1 MDCVENM
8 RGVLNAAGAYK
19 LTGDSAIDQEL
30 EAYGVGLKAIEEQA
44 QRLENDLFAVT
55 AGEERLGV
63 WERLYR
69 RHGFRPAGKRSSMR
83 GVAAALSRRG
93 GPVLPGDMEGILAAA
108 GIRGTARIEGGR
120 LLIHAEEYV
129 GVTETE
135 AHKILGRMLPLHLGW
150 EIENT

>member
-30 EAYGVGLKAIEEQA
+30 EAYGVGPKAIEEQ
-44 QRLENDLFAVT
+44 AVT

-69 RHGFRPAGKRSSMR
+69 RQPSWADPDTRRR

>member
-69 RHGFRPAGKRSSMR
+69 RQPSWADSDTRRR

-108 GIRGTARIEGGR
+108 GIRGAARIEGGR

-129 GVTETE
+129 GVTEIE

>member
-1 MDCVENM
+1 M
-8 RGVLNAAGAYK
+8 
-19 LTGDSAIDQEL
+19 IDQEL
-30 EAYGVGLKAIEEQA
+30 EAYGAGLRPVEESLA
-44 QRLENDLFAVT
+44 GLEGDIFAAT
-55 AGEERLGV
+55 AGPERLGI
-63 WERLYR
+63 WERFYR
-69 RHGFRPAGKRSSMR
+69 RQSSWADIETRRR
-83 GVAAALSRRG
+83 GAAAALSRRG

-108 GIRGTARIEGGR
+108 GIRGAARIEGGR

>member
-44 QRLENDLFAVT
+44 QRLEDDLFAVT

-69 RHGFRPAGKRSSMR
+69 RQPSWADPDTRRR

-93 GPVLPGDMEGILAAA
+93 GPVLPGDMAVSYTHL
-108 GIRGTARIEGGR
+108 T
-120 LLIHAEEYV
+120 
-129 GVTETE
+129 
-135 AHKILGRMLPLHLGW
+135 LPT
-150 EIENT
+150 IYSV